1 MSVLSSFS
9 EEVRIASPLLSSVT
23 PLPLSEKR
31 SGTKLVKY
39 LAKYQRFSIGSLRK
53 TADWPYYFADFLSS
67 IININKIVSRK
78 LVQYYV
84 NFLSILYKQNYSVFR
99 LIDKTVR

>member
-53 TADWPYYFADFLSS
+53 TADWLYYFVEYF
-67 IININKIVSRK
+67 R
-78 LVQYYV
+78 YV
-84 NFLSILYKQNYSVFR
+84 VILLYIYGSMFVFI
-99 LIDKTVR
+99 LAVFIDY